1 MTDIQRLVS
10 NGKISKLKSHL
21 EKGTVSIDD
30 RLPNSWSAL
39 HLAVEENK
47 IKMAKFLID
56 NGADIEAKTDTGFT
70 PLMTAVQSGNLEA
83 MKMLLSN
90 EADIN
95 AQNSYH
101 ATPLMLAIADGKLSI
116 IQYLLKNGAD
126 TEITDYRKQK
136 AADWAEER
144 GNHEALSYITKHEQ
158 EQQGKLTKEDIASVM
173 ERGHVNGS
181 IHKRESGAT
190 VGPNSLRLPSIPMNN
205 IPRPSNV
212 SMMSSM
218 TTMSEYGET
227 EFLNMQSQITNLKD
241 RIEELEIKLAS
252 KESYDRRLERLES
265 RLGINEMLRLVE
277 RNRDLEE
284 KIKKLENSKK

>member
-1 MTDIQRLVS
+1 MSDLQKLIT

-21 EKGTVSIDD
+21 EKGIVSLDD
-30 RLPNSWSAL
+30 RLPNGWTAL

-56 NGADIEAKTDTGFT
+56 HGAQIEAKTDTGFT

-83 MKMLLSN
+83 IRMLVSYK
-90 EADIN
+90 ADVN

-144 GNHEALSYITKHEQ
+144 GNHEALSYITKHDQ
-158 EQQGKLTKEDIASVM
+158 DKQGKMTAKDIESVM
-173 ERGHVNGS
+173 KNAETSINHRQSASGSLHVPN
-181 IHKRESGAT
+181 RL
-190 VGPNSLRLPSIPMNN
+190 NSLQGFNN
-205 IPRPSNV
+205 MPRPSNV
-212 SMMSSM
+212 SMLSTM
-218 TTMSEYGET
+218 TSLSEYGET
-227 EFLNMQSQITNLKD
+227 EFLNMQSQLTTLKD
-241 RIEELEIKLAS
+241 RVEELETRIKS
-252 KESYDRRLERLES
+252 NQEFERRIERIES
-265 RLGINEMLRLVE
+265 RLGINEMMRLVE
-277 RNRDLEE
+277 RNRELEE
-284 KIKKLENSKK
+284 KIKRLEAK